1 MAAKTVAI
9 MSTGDMGHNVAKV
22 LKKEGLRVVTCLAG
36 RSERTRGLA
45 AAAAVEELASVEEV
59 VAAADLVLSILP
71 PGNAL
76 DNARDVAAAMKMVG
90 SFAHFADCNA
100 VSPQTAKHV
109 AEVLTGAGAPFSD
122 AGIVGPGPG
131 TREKP
136 TRFYISGPDIGAL
149 DILAGPSIELMNM
162 GPRIGDASAVKMCY
176 AAVTKGTWTLHT
188 AALVAAEALGV
199 TDAVHDELTFSRPNE
214 YAVMEQMVPRMP
226 LDAARWI
233 GEMHEISATLEG
245 TGVTP
250 NFHKG
255 AADIFELLVKTPIA
269 EETRE
274 TVDKSRTL
282 KQALK
287 IYAAHLPGGG
297 KG

>member
-59 VAAADLVLSILP
+59 VASADLVLSILP

-76 DNARDVAAAMKMVG
+76 DNAREIAAAMTAAG
-90 SFAHFADCNA
+90 SFPHFADCNA
-100 VSPQTAKHV
+100 VSPQTAKQA
-109 AEVLTGAGAPFSD
+109 AEVVTGAGAPFSD
-122 AGIVGPGPG
+122 AGIIGPGPG

-136 TRFYISGPDIGAL
+136 TRFYVSGPDTGGL
-149 DILAGPSIELMNM
+149 DILAGPHIEVMEM
-162 GPRIGDASAVKMCY
+162 GLEIGDASAVKMCY
-176 AAVTKGTWTLHT
+176 AAVTKGTWTLYT
-188 AALVAAEALGV
+188 AALTSAEALGV
-199 TDAVHDELTFSRPNE
+199 TDAVHNEIQFSRPKD
-214 YAVMEQMVPRMP
+214 YAEMERMVPRMP

-233 GEMHEISATLEG
+233 GEMHEIAATLEG

-250 NFHKG
+250 QFHKG
-255 AADIFELLVKTPIA
+255 AADIFQLLVKTPIA

-282 KQALK
+282 KQALE
-287 IYAAHLPGGG
+287 IYADHLPGGG
-297 KG
+297 KR

>member
-59 VAAADLVLSILP
+59 VVAADLVLSILP

-76 DNARDVAAAMKMVG
+76 DNAREIAAAMTAAG
-90 SFAHFADCNA
+90 SFPHFADCNA
-100 VSPQTAKHV
+100 VSPQTAKQA
-109 AEVLTGAGAPFSD
+109 AEVVTGAGAPFSD
-122 AGIVGPGPG
+122 AGIIGPGPG

-136 TRFYISGPDIGAL
+136 TRFYVSGPDTGGL
-149 DILAGPSIELMNM
+149 DILAGPHIEVVKM
-162 GPRIGDASAVKMCY
+162 GSEIGDASAVKMCY
-176 AAVTKGTWTLHT
+176 AAITKGTWTLYT
-188 AALVAAEALGV
+188 AALTAAEALGV
-199 TDAVHDELTFSRPNE
+199 TDAVHNEIQFSRPKD
-214 YAVMEQMVPRMP
+214 YAEMERMVPRMP

-233 GEMHEISATLEG
+233 GEMHEIAATLEG

-250 NFHKG
+250 KFHKG
-255 AADIFELLVKTPIA
+255 AADIFQLLVKTPIA

-282 KQALK
+282 KQALE
-287 IYAAHLPGGG
+287 IYADHLPGGG
-297 KG
+297 KR